1 MSTNRRANLTVYSN
15 PSCPFSHRTRIA
27 IKHKNLDANFEEIHD
42 GQWPEDI
49 AAANP
54 YNSFPTLV
62 ERDLVLFD
70 SNIIIEYLE
79 ERFPQPR
86 LLPIDPAEK
95 AKMRLMLLR
104 IDKDWYSLWP
114 SLVKQ
119 KSGKAHK
126 RLQEDLTVLA
136 PLFDEKNYFL
146 NDEFSI
152 LDCAIAPLLWRL
164 QMLNIKLPAKAKAV
178 DAYAKRIFATDNF
191 QASLTETEKG
201 MRV

>member
-1 MSTNRRANLTVYSN
+1 MSYNRRANMTVYSN
-15 PSCPFSHRTRIA
+15 PTCPFSHRTRIA
-27 IKHKNLDANFEEIHD
+27 IKHKNIEADFEQIHD

-54 YNSFPTLV
+54 YNTFPTLV

-70 SNIIIEYLE
+70 TNIIIEYLE
-79 ERFPQPR
+79 ERFPHPR
-86 LLPIDPAEK
+86 LLPIDPVEK

-104 IDKDWYSLWP
+104 IDKDWFSLWP
-114 SLVKQ
+114 NLSTQ

-136 PLFDEKNYFL
+136 PLFDENAYFM

-164 QMLNIKLPAKAKAV
+164 QILNIKLPAKANAV
-178 DAYAKRIFATDNF
+178 EAYAKRVFATESF

>member
-1 MSTNRRANLTVYSN
+1 MNSNRRANMTLYSN
-15 PSCPFSHRTRIA
+15 PNCPLSHRTRIA
-27 IKHKNLDANFEEIHD
+27 IKHKNIDANFEEIHD

-70 SNIIIEYLE
+70 TNIIIEYLE
-79 ERFPQPR
+79 ERFPQPH
-86 LLPIDPAEK
+86 LLPIDPIEK

-104 IDKDWYSLWP
+104 IDKDWFSLWP
-114 SLVKQ
+114 LLAKQ

-126 RLQEDLTVLA
+126 SLQEDLTVLA
-136 PLFDEKNYFL
+136 PLFDENTYFM

-164 QMLNIKLPAKAKAV
+164 QILNIKLPAKANAV
-178 DAYAKRIFATDNF
+178 DAYAKRIFATESF
-191 QASLTETEKG
+191 QASLTKTEKG
-201 MRV
+201 MRI